1 MKEINLDPKYILNQ
15 CEQIEGHF
23 YRYILI
29 AVFLLYAIEHSKTLY
44 A

>member
-1 MKEINLDPKYILNQ
+1 MKGINLDPKYILNQ

-23 YRYILI
+23 YRHILI
-29 AVFLLYAIEHSKTLY
+29 AVFLLFAIEHSKALY